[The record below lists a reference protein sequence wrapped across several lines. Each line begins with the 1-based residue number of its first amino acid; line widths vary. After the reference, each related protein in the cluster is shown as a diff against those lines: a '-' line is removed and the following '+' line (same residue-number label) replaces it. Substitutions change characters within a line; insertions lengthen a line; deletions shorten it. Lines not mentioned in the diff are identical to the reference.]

1 MANAT
6 KKFSKASQ
14 IAQEQGYEVLEEEKK
29 KDAKAPE
36 IPKVEVEKKPEE
48 KPQPLAQ
55 MHKPEYGDFTTFAF
69 ERTVSIRQFEPFRVQ
84 ATYRVGK
91 DDLLSDIVKK
101 SQDFNAAIEEA
112 YHVSAQ
118 IPTLPQDQDVNRIN
132 HPDYPRPQ
140 PQNQP
145 QSQSAH
151 PMGGPPPPLPTMSY
165 PDADKVS
172 EASEKQIR
180 KCYAVWHQ
188 MGEPADLKP
197 SGKWSRKQASDYID
211 KYDRQAQNQGGS
223 RPFPTPEERG
233 YRTRFY

>member
-6 KKFSKASQ
+6 KKFTKASQ
-14 IAQEQGYEVLEEEKK
+14 MMQEQGYEVLEEEKK
-29 KDAKAPE
+29 KEAKAPE

-48 KPQPLAQ
+48 KPTESQAQ
-55 MHKPEYGDFTTFAF
+55 MHKPEYGDFTTFTF
-69 ERTVSIRQFEPFRVQ
+69 ERTVSIRQFEPFRIQ

-101 SQDFNAAIEEA
+101 SKDFNTAIEEA
-112 YHVSAQ
+112 YHVSTQ
-118 IPTLPQDQDVNRIN
+118 PPLPQDQDVNRMD
-132 HPDYPRPQ
+132 HPAYARQQEAQ
-140 PQNQP
+140 PQAQT
-145 QSQSAH
+145 QH
-151 PMGGPPPPLPTMSY
+151 PMGGAPPPLPTMSY
-165 PDADKVS
+165 PDADTVS

-188 MGEPADLKP
+188 MGEPSELKP

-211 KYDRQAQNQGGS
+211 KYDKQAQNQGGYK
-223 RPFPTPEERG
+223 PFPTPEERG